1 MKKASDALALQMLSN
16 ALILSDAKDPHPLT
30 VALRKLASVTTA
42 SNVRFL
48 APLGMTPL
56 EDYCRY
62 FAHSYRG

>member
-16 ALILSDAKDPHPLT
+16 ALILSDAKDLT
-30 VALRKLASVTTA
+30 IALRKLASVTTA